1 MASPNIKIKRSNVAG
16 KVPHYPTTLDVGEFA
31 INTADGKVFI
41 AAGVGIGTTVRE
53 VGISTTQILASGIG
67 TFKSLVVT
75 DHSIVGIST
84 GSGKVETAIDGGNQ
98 WHHVAFLDKQTGYQ
112 KVKSNGL
119 TYNPS
124 SGKLYAGIGS
134 FGSLTTK
141 GNVQFGDLTSTGTEV
156 LFYGNN
162 YDAKWDYD
170 NNRLEFGDNAKAT
183 FGTGQD
189 FRLYYDGSNAYLDN
203 QGGNINIRSQAD
215 GTDDGGD
222 IILQAKSG
230 EYSLVCDDDGSVYL
244 YHDGS
249 NRLMTTDYGVG
260 VTGIMYATGG
270 GQFGGDVVFDN
281 TTNAGNDLTWDM
293 SDNALEFDDNV
304 KATFGDSGDL
314 TIKHDGTDNEIKS
327 SNGKV
332 VITTTAGN
340 SDIEITP
347 HGSGNVK
354 LDSLS
359 WPNSDGSANQSLVT
373 DGSGTL
379 SWSTVAGGTN
389 TYTTKQTTTASQG
402 QTAITVSA
410 NYTSGFVDVY
420 LNGVRLISGTDYT
433 ETNTSTI
440 TLAEGATLGD
450 EIETVAWKTLGDV
463 VNIGTVNVIDNL
475 SITGVTTGTGG
486 FVGALTGNV
495 TGNVIGNVTGN
506 VAGNLLASFT
516 QSENI
521 IPSADSTYSLGTSSN
536 RWANIHADAITL
548 QTGGTL
554 TGNVTGNVT
563 GDVAGDLIGDVT
575 GDVAGDLTGDVTGD
589 LTGNV
594 TGNCSGVAA
603 EATALETTRY
613 FSITGEVTAL
623 NTGFDGTGNTALNAV
638 IEGNVV
644 DADNLKVSNTTSAS
658 DGQALV
664 KRSGNVGG
672 MTWESISG
680 GNLSIDSYENVF
692 GGSDSGGNLSSDSSD
707 NVLLGHD
714 AGRDMTDGYEN
725 VCIGYRAGRGLTTT
739 RRNTCVGSEAGRDF
753 TAGDS
758 TFIGWY
764 AGQNAASNGNTCIG
778 HMTGTEAN
786 GNDTAVGYS
795 CGPTGSYSGDTNVCY
810 GFAAGNGLRQ
820 SATRNTIIGPGAG
833 RNASSGQV
841 NIEGSHN
848 IIIGDEASLS
858 STTVSNEC
866 VIGAIDGQ
874 SKAITK
880 FRIPGINFVLKD
892 NGGTPT
898 EGHVLTVDSNGEA
911 SFAAS
916 SGGGGST
923 DMLEVMLFA

>member
-112 KVKSNGL
+112 KLKSNGL

-156 LFYGNN
+156 LFYGDNF
-162 YDAKWDYD
+162 DAKWDYD
-170 NNRLEFGDNAKAT
+170 NSRLEFNDNAKAT

-189 FRLYYDGSNAYLDN
+189 FRLYYDGSNAYIDN

-249 NRLMTTDYGVG
+249 NRLTTQDYGVG
-260 VTGIMYATGG
+260 ISGIMYATGG
-270 GQFGGDVVFDN
+270 GQFGGDVIFDN

-359 WPNSDGSANQSLVT
+359 WPNSDGSANQSLIT

-379 SWSTVAGGTN
+379 SWSTIAGGTN
-389 TYTTKQTTTASQG
+389 TYTTKQTTTTTQG

-495 TGNVIGNVTGN
+495 TGDLN
-506 VAGNLLASFT
+506 
-516 QSENI
+516 
-521 IPSADSTYSLGTSSN
+521 
-536 RWANIHADAITL
+536 
-548 QTGGTL
+548 
-554 TGNVTGNVT
+554 
-563 GDVAGDLIGDVT
+563 GD
-575 GDVAGDLTGDVTGD
+575 
-589 LTGNV
+589 
-594 TGNCSGVAA
+594 CSGVAA
-603 EATALETTRY
+603 QATALQTARN
-613 FSITGEVTAL
+613 FSLTGEITASDTSF
-623 NTGFDGTGNTALNAV
+623 NGSADCDIATTIADD
-638 IEGNVV
+638 VV
-644 DADNLKVSNTTSAS
+644 DAANLKVSNTTSAS

-664 KRSGNVGG
+664 KRSGNAGG
-672 MTWESISG
+672 MTWETISG
-680 GNLSIDSYENVF
+680 GSSNLSIDSYENVF
-692 GGSDSGGNLSSDSSD
+692 GGSDSGGNLSSSSSD

-714 AGRDMTDGYEN
+714 AGKEMTDGYEN
-725 VCIGYRAGRGLTTT
+725 VCIGFRAGREITTT

-778 HMTGTEAN
+778 HMTAVEAN

-795 CGPTGSYSGDTNVCY
+795 CGPTGSYSGSTNVCY

-820 SATRNTIIGPGAG
+820 SASRNTIIGPGAG
-833 RNASSGQV
+833 RHAFSGQV

-866 VIGAIDGQ
+866 VIGAEID
-874 SKAITK
+874 STNRHITK
-880 FRIPGINFVLKD
+880 FRIPGMRFTLKA
-892 NGGTPT
+892 NSSTPT

-911 SFAAS
+911 NFAAA

>member
-495 TGNVIGNVTGN
+495 TGDVDGDCSGIAAQATTLQNARNFSLTGEIT
-506 VAGNLLASFT
+506 ASDTSF
-516 QSENI
+516 NG
-521 IPSADSTYSLGTSSN
+521 SADCDIATT
-536 RWANIHADAITL
+536 IT
-548 QTGGTL
+548 
-554 TGNVTGNVT
+554 
-563 GDVAGDLIGDVT
+563 D
-575 GDVAGDLTGDVTGD
+575 
-589 LTGNV
+589 
-594 TGNCSGVAA
+594 
-603 EATALETTRY
+603 
-613 FSITGEVTAL
+613 
-623 NTGFDGTGNTALNAV
+623 
-638 IEGNVV
+638 NVV

-672 MTWESISG
+672 MTWETISG

>member
-112 KVKSNGL
+112 KLKSNGL

-134 FGSLTTK
+134 FGTLTTK
-141 GNVQFGDLTSTGTEV
+141 GNVQFGDLTSSGSRVT
-156 LFYGNN
+156 FYGDNF
-162 YDAKWDYD
+162 DARWDQA
-170 NNRLEFGDNAKAT
+170 NSRLEIHDNAKLA
-183 FGTGQD
+183 FGDAQD
-189 FRLYYDGSNAYLDN
+189 F
-203 QGGNINIRSQAD
+203 
-215 GTDDGGD
+215 
-222 IILQAKSG
+222 
-230 EYSLVCDDDGSVYL
+230 SV
-244 YHDGS
+244 YHDG
-249 NRLMTTDYGVG
+249 
-260 VTGIMYATGG
+260 
-270 GQFGGDVVFDN
+270 
-281 TTNAGNDLTWDM
+281 TN
-293 SDNALEFDDNV
+293 
-304 KATFGDSGDL
+304 
-314 TIKHDGTDNEIKS
+314 NEIKS
-327 SNGKV
+327 ANGKV
-332 VITTTAGN
+332 VITTTSGN

-359 WPNSDGSANQSLVT
+359 WPNSDGSANQSLIT

-379 SWSTVAGGTN
+379 SWSTIAGGTN
-389 TYTTKQTTTASQG
+389 TYTTKQTTTATQG

-433 ETNTSTI
+433 ETNTTTI

-495 TGNVIGNVTGN
+495 TGN
-506 VAGNLLASFT
+506 
-516 QSENI
+516 
-521 IPSADSTYSLGTSSN
+521 
-536 RWANIHADAITL
+536 
-548 QTGGTL
+548 
-554 TGNVTGNVT
+554 
-563 GDVAGDLIGDVT
+563 
-575 GDVAGDLTGDVTGD
+575 
-589 LTGNV
+589 
-594 TGNCSGVAA
+594 CSGVAA
-603 EATALETTRY
+603 EATALQNSRY
-613 FSITGEVTAL
+613 FSITGEVTAAVQS
-623 NTGFDGTGNTALNAV
+623 FDGTGNTTLSAIVADD
-638 IEGNVV
+638 VV
-644 DADNLKVSNTTSAS
+644 DAANLKVSNSTSAS
-658 DGQALV
+658 NGQALV
-664 KRSGNVGG
+664 KRSGNTGG

-680 GNLSIDSYENVF
+680 GNLSVDSNDNVF
-692 GGSDSGGNLSSDSSD
+692 GGDGAGINLYTGDD

-714 AGRDMTDGYEN
+714 AGRYITTGYEN
-725 VCIGYRAGRGLTTT
+725 VCIGFRAGKEINTT
-739 RRNTCVGSEAGRDF
+739 RRNVCVGAEAGRDF

-778 HMTGTEAN
+778 HMTGVEAN

-911 SFAAS
+911 SFAAAS
-916 SGGGGST
+916 GGGGGGST
-923 DMLEVMLFA
+923 DILEVMLFA